1 MNTSG
6 KLGLATIFATL
17 GLMGAFWP
25 GMISEELQQ
34 GGPTRVALVF
44 ALMAVAAA
52 LFLGLGAM
60 VVWMNR
66 FRLSLGV
73 AMLVAALGLSVL
85 DVFPWGELPFIL
97 ALLGVLT
104 RWDEGR
110 RSPLIGEATQL
121 MSGPPR
127 WTGSCALGFVAV
139 VLSLAVSVGLGAF
152 TVFHAGSPVFLRIA
166 WIASSVC
173 FVLGGLLMAAW
184 PRPRLLPLLIIPT
197 VGLVASGGSIAWLGV
212 YVFELYLALRVSG
225 TSQVERAVTG
235 ANPNQPT

>member
-52 LFLGLGAM
+52 LFLGLGAI
-60 VVWMNR
+60 VVWMNK

-85 DVFPWGELPFIL
+85 DAFPWGELPFIL
-97 ALLGVLT
+97 ALLGVL
-104 RWDEGR
+104 
-110 RSPLIGEATQL
+110 
-121 MSGPPR
+121 MSGLPR
-127 WTGSCALGFVAV
+127 WTGSRALGFVAV
-139 VLSLAVSVGLGAF
+139 ALSVAVSVGLGAF

-173 FVLGGLLMAAW
+173 FVLGGLSMASW

-225 TSQVERAVTG
+225 TSQVELKEIG